1 MKSKIHERLT
11 SQPNDAGKKTISRE
25 PYRLLKD
32 MCHIHAPSGNET
44 AMKEFLL
51 EYIRTHSKTWK
62 HRPKV
67 IHGKGFQ
74 DNIIL
79 VFGKPRTAVFAH
91 MDSIGFTVRY
101 GKQLVKIGGP
111 VTQTGFKLTGE
122 DSKGRQDV
130 ELLVNEDKKTG
141 ARSLQYTGKRDFE
154 RGTELVFKANWRES
168 KDYLQCC
175 YMDNRLGVYNA
186 LKVAETL
193 KNGAIVFSSWE
204 EHGGGSVSYLQKYLY
219 ETYQVSQGLISDI
232 SWISDGVHYAKGP
245 VISLRDS
252 LIPRRAFVNKI
263 IRMAKAAGCD
273 FQLEVEGAGGSDG
286 KELQMAAY
294 PWDWCFIGAAEE
306 NVHTPDEKVHKKD
319 VEGMIRLYEV
329 LMKEL

>member
-1 MKSKIHERLT
+1 MKKEIT
-11 SQPNDAGKKTISRE
+11 KTEYS
-25 PYRLLKD
+25 LLKEL
-32 MCHIHAPSGNET
+32 CQIHAPSGNE
-44 AMKEFLL
+44 AGMKDFILK
-51 EYIRTHSKTWK
+51 YIKEHSKDWK
-62 HRPKV
+62 HKPKV

-79 VFGKPRTAVFAH
+79 VFGKPRTAIFAH

-111 VTQTGFKLTGE
+111 MIKTGFKLVGSDKHGMQE
-122 DSKGRQDV
+122 V
-130 ELLVNEDKKTG
+130 ELNSVEDKKSG
-141 ARSLQYTGKRDFE
+141 HAKLEYKGQRDFE
-154 RGTELVFKANWRES
+154 RGTELVFKADWRETEHH
-168 KDYLQCC
+168 LQCC
-175 YMDNRLGVYNA
+175 YMDNRLGVYSA

-204 EHGGGSVSYLQKYLY
+204 EHGGGSVSYLQKYLQEEY
-219 ETYQVSQGLISDI
+219 KIDQGLISDI

-245 VISLRDS
+245 VISMRDS
-252 LIPRRAFVNKI
+252 LIPRRSFINRIIKIADENKC
-263 IRMAKAAGCD
+263 AY
-273 FQLEVEGAGGSDG
+273 QLEIEGSGGSDA
-286 KELQMAAY
+286 KELQMAEY

-319 VEGMIRLYEV
+319 VDGMIELYKV